1 VNALENL
8 VTVGKKVATDHQI
21 RHTEFPKVLQVVPD
35 TL

>member
-1 VNALENL
+1 
-8 VTVGKKVATDHQI
+8 VGKKVATDHQI